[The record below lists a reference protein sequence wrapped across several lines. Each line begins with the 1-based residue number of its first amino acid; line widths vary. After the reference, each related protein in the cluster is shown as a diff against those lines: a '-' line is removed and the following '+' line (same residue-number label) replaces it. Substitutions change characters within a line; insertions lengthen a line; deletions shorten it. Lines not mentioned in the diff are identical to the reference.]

1 VVRVSRGT
9 VEVVLVSKPDGTPV
23 AQVNASSVG
32 PEYLAAAISA
42 ISGVISSILEAMDI
56 GDYRKVVVELSDSRF
71 LYVFPYRGDIVALIT
86 KRNPNLGYVNLLMEL
101 FFKEEDYVEKL

>member
-1 VVRVSRGT
+1 MVRVSRGT
-9 VEVVLVSKPDGTPV
+9 VEVILVSKPDGTPV

-42 ISGVISSILEAMDI
+42 ISGVISSILETMDI

-86 KRNPNLGYVNLLMEL
+86 KKNPNLGYVNLLLEL
-101 FFKEEDYVEKL
+101 FFKEEGYVEKL